1 MDIYLNITSGNGPRE
16 CQWVVV
22 KLAQAFVKEAK
33 RAGLKANIVWDCE
46 AASTAPSLMVG
57 LKGKGANVFAQE
69 RLGTIRWIGQ
79 SPFRKNHKRKNWF
92 AGVSLVPNVEDV
104 PDLKESDI
112 RYQTLKASGPGG
124 QHVNKTESAVRAT
137 HVPTGLTVTA
147 SDERSQFANKRL
159 TRIKLANLL
168 SCQREAEESKRKD
181 KIWSAHKSLERGNEI
196 RVYQG
201 SGFIHVSPIRR

>member
-1 MDIYLNITSGNGPRE
+1 MEVYLNITSGNGPRE

-33 RAGLKANIVWDCE
+33 RSGLEANIIWDGE
-46 AASTAPSLMVG
+46 AASTAPSLLLG
-57 LKGKGANVFAQE
+57 LKGASAKAFAQD

-92 AGVSLVPNVEDV
+92 AGVNLVPKLEDV
-104 PDLKESDI
+104 PSLKESDI
-112 RYQTLKASGPGG
+112 RYQTMKASGPGG

-147 SDERSQFANKRL
+147 SDERSQFANKKL

-168 SCQREAEESKRKD
+168 SRQKADQVEQQKEGV
-181 KIWSAHKSLERGNEI
+181 WSAHKSLERGNEI
-196 RVYQG
+196 RVYEGAAFKQK
-201 SGFIHVSPIRR
+201 R